1 MNLLYSSPEQWAPF
15 FLQENKVKI
24 TTSVFAVALALASF
38 AASPA
43 FAENRVVTIINDT
56 SRSMTRFYASNVGTD
71 DWEENIFRGD
81 RLRPGR
87 SADVNIDDGK
97 GWCKFDL
104 KAVFSDGTEVV
115 RRRVNVCSVESWTI
129 TED

>member
-24 TTSVFAVALALASF
+24 TTSVFALALAFASF

-43 FAENRVVTIINDT
+43 FAENREVEIVNET
-56 SRSMTRFYASNVGTD
+56 SRSMVRFHASNVGTD
-71 DWEENIFRGD
+71 KWEENIFHGRP
-81 RLRPGR
+81 LRPGD
-87 SADVNIDDGK
+87 SATVDIDDGQ

-104 KAVFSDGTEVV
+104 KAVFSDGTVL
-115 RRRVNVCSVESWTI
+115 RRYNVNVCSVTSWTI
-129 TED
+129 TE